1 MLRIRDAAPA
11 DVPTI
16 LELIRDLATYERDP
30 GAVVATEA
38 DLLRDG
44 FGKVPRF
51 RVLLAEWM
59 HDGEREGER
68 GRDDGE
74 HAGAYETAGFAFF
87 FFAYST
93 WTGGPVLYLEDLF
106 VRPAHRKH
114 GIGIALMKRL
124 AAIAIEEGCK
134 RFVWQVLDWNEPAIR
149 FYESLGASVL
159 KDWLTVRMDE
169 RALAALAGSS
179 K

>member
-30 GAVVATEA
+30 GAVVATEE

-59 HDGEREGER
+59 HHGEREGEYFN
-68 GRDDGE
+68 E
-74 HAGAYETAGFAFF
+74 
-87 FFAYST
+87 
-93 WTGGPVLYLEDLF
+93 
-106 VRPAHRKH
+106 RP
-114 GIGIALMKRL
+114 
-124 AAIAIEEGCK
+124 
-134 RFVWQVLDWNEPAIR
+134 
-149 FYESLGASVL
+149 
-159 KDWLTVRMDE
+159 
-169 RALAALAGSS
+169 
-179 K
+179 

>member
-1 MLRIRDAAPA
+1 MRGMLVIRDAAPS
-11 DVPTI
+11 DVPLI
-16 LELIRDLATYERDP
+16 LDLIRELATYERDP
-30 GAVVATEA
+30 AAVVATEA

-51 RVLLAEWM
+51 RVLLAEWS
-59 HDGEREGER
+59 
-68 GRDDGE
+68 
-74 HAGAYETAGFAFF
+74 GAPAGFAFF

-106 VRPAHRKH
+106 VRPEHRKR

-134 RFVWQVLDWNEPAIR
+134 RFVWQVLDWNAPAIA
-149 FYESLGASVL
+149 FYESLGAKVL

-169 RALAALAGSS
+169 AAILSLAGSA